1 MPWIDFSCELT
12 ETDKRKY
19 ALKIIKK
26 KNIRRLR
33 FTFFWLE

>member
-26 KNIRRLR
+26 KI
-33 FTFFWLE
+33 LED